1 MIPEILER
9 ISINFPSEF
18 KEWLKNKSKTEL
30 NVFGYTENRVN
41 RSKQQKQ
48 ANRNQKLQDYIKKIK
63 I

>member
-9 ISINFPSEF
+9 ININFPSEF
-18 KEWLKNKSKTEL
+18 KEWIKNKSKIEL
-30 NVFGYTENRVN
+30 NEVGYTENRVN
-41 RSKQQKQ
+41 RSKQQDQ